1 MSETV
6 ESAQSMLQQIN
17 DASSRY
23 GMDISKEKTKSMLVA
38 DKQRVLGI
46 KLANSD
52 IEQVSQF
59 KESRTKRPPFITANT
74 NKLRKTESLIFC
86 IFIIYFIF
94 ILIFIYIYLF
104 LYFFIFIFI
113 YIYILLYYYYIYYY
127 YY

>member
-6 ESAQSMLQQIN
+6 ESAQSMLQQIH

-59 KESRTKRPPFITANT
+59 KYLGVSVTSDNSSTIDIRSRLAQAMAALQSSTPCGEE
-74 NKLRKTESLIFC
+74 RKFPWPLS
-86 IFIIYFIF
+86 
-94 ILIFIYIYLF
+94 
-104 LYFFIFIFI
+104 
-113 YIYILLYYYYIYYY
+113 
-127 YY
+127 